1 MIKANPLLEAHGLV
15 TILSNKR
22 TENNAS
28 NPLAG
33 RKIGQAVQLNT
44 VPLSSTVPPQH
55 RILPKPSIS
64 LDSDA
69 NERQRS
75 KVNPQL
81 KKTNSF
87 GRRSLSVDS
96 PVGRSKANEVSEAMN
111 IRRIQSVA
119 DMQGKILSYSSV

>member
-15 TILSNKR
+15 TILSNK
-22 TENNAS
+22 TENNDS

-33 RKIGQAVQLNT
+33 RKIGQAGQLNT
-44 VPLSSTVPPQH
+44 VPLPSTVPPQH
-55 RILPKPSIS
+55 RILSKPSSS

-69 NERQRS
+69 NERQGS

-87 GRRSLSVDS
+87 GRRSLSVGS
-96 PVGRSKANEVSEAMN
+96 PVGRSKANEASEVMN